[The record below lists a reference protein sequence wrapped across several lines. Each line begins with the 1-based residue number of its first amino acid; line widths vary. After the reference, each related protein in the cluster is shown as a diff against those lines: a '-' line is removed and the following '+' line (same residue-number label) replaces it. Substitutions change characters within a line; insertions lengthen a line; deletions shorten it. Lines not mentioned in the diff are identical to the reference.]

1 MDMYGM
7 LHVVTQRDIVKVTV
21 KILDQYLK
29 LAREQSK
36 KHGQIA
42 NQLTVVFDMEGFNL
56 KQYIWRPGK
65 IFQVKPEMMLRKF
78 FDAKFFVIF
87 YYI

>member
-29 LAREQSK
+29 LAKEQSK

-42 NQLTVVFDMEGFNL
+42 NQLTVVFDMEGFSL

-78 FDAKFFVIF
+78 FVIF